1 MSVMGGKVVTVL
13 IARYDTEITEREIPF
28 LRGAVIQAAGRD
40 NVLLHNHVD
49 EQLRYSYPM
58 VQYKRLDGRAA
69 IVCIDSGLEAIRDI
83 IALDLAQ
90 VRLGRRIT
98 ALPAPALELE
108 ETEVAL
114 TDEMHTYRA
123 TRYFPLNQDNH
134 RRYNATDSIVE
145 RYRLVE
151 QCIVGNILSFAKG
164 IGVFFDG
171 TVTAQLIA
179 VSHTELYDFKDIKLR
194 GFDLVFKTNVR
205 LPSYIGLG
213 KHASL
218 GAGTIIQI

>member
-1 MSVMGGKVVTVL
+1 MSDMGGKVVTTLV
-13 IARYDTEITEREIPF
+13 ARYDTDIAEREIPY

-58 VQYKRLDGRAA
+58 VQYKRIDGRAA
-69 IVCIDSGLEAIRDI
+69 IVCIDMGLEAIRDI
-83 IALDLAQ
+83 IALNLPQ

-123 TRYFPLNQDNH
+123 TRYFAFNQDNH

-171 TVTAQLIA
+171 TVTAQLVA

-194 GFDLVFKTNVR
+194 GFDLIFKTNVR
-205 LPSYIGLG
+205 MPSYIGLG

>member
-1 MSVMGGKVVTVL
+1 MESKVVTVL
-13 IARYDTEITEREIPF
+13 VARYGTEIAEREIPF

-49 EQLRYSYPM
+49 EKLRYSYPM
-58 VQYKRLDGRAA
+58 VQYKRIDGRAA
-69 IVCIDSGLEAIRDI
+69 IVCIDMGLEAVRDI
-83 IALDLAQ
+83 IALDLPQ
-90 VRLGRRIT
+90 VRLGRRIA
-98 ALPAPALELE
+98 ALHAPALELE
-108 ETEVAL
+108 ETEVSL
-114 TDEMHTYRA
+114 TEEMYTYRA

-134 RRYNATDSIVE
+134 RRYNASDSIIE

-171 TVTAQLIA
+171 TVTAQLVS

>member
-1 MSVMGGKVVTVL
+1 MSAMGGKVVTTLV
-13 IARYDTEITEREIPF
+13 ARYDTEIAEREIPF

-40 NVLLHNHVD
+40 NILLHNHVD
-49 EQLRYSYPM
+49 EKLRYSYPM

-69 IVCIDSGLEAIRDI
+69 IVCINTGLEAVHDI
-83 IALDLAQ
+83 IALDLPQ

-98 ALPAPALELE
+98 ALPAPTLELE

-114 TDEMHTYRA
+114 TDEMHTYQA

-171 TVTAQLIA
+171 TVTVQLVA
-179 VSHTELYDFKDIKLR
+179 VSHTELHDFKDIKLR

-205 LPSYIGLG
+205 MPSYIGLG

-218 GAGTIIQI
+218 GAGIIIQI

>member
-1 MSVMGGKVVTVL
+1 MESKVVTVL
-13 IARYDTEITEREIPF
+13 VARYGTEIAEREIPF

-49 EQLRYSYPM
+49 EKLRYSYPM
-58 VQYKRLDGRAA
+58 VQYKRIDGLAA
-69 IVCIDSGLEAIRDI
+69 IVCIDMGLDAVRDI
-83 IALDLAQ
+83 IALDLPQ

-108 ETEVAL
+108 ETEVAI
-114 TDEMHTYRA
+114 TEDMHTYRT

-134 RRYNATDSIVE
+134 RRYNAMDSIVE

-171 TVTAQLIA
+171 TVTAQLVS

-205 LPSYIGLG
+205 MPSYIGLG

-218 GAGTIIQI
+218 GAGTIIRI

>member
-1 MSVMGGKVVTVL
+1 MSAMESKVVTVL
-13 IARYDTEITEREIPF
+13 VARYGTEIAEREIPF

-49 EQLRYSYPM
+49 EKLRYSYPM
-58 VQYKRLDGRAA
+58 VQYKRIDGRAA
-69 IVCIDSGLEAIRDI
+69 IVCIDMGLEAVRDI
-83 IALDLAQ
+83 IALDLPQ

-98 ALPAPALELE
+98 ALPSPALELE
-108 ETEVAL
+108 ETEVAI
-114 TDEMHTYRA
+114 TEEMHTYRA
-123 TRYFPLNQDNH
+123 TRYFPLNQSNH
-134 RRYNATDSIVE
+134 SRYNATDSIIE

-164 IGVFFDG
+164 IGVFFGG
-171 TVTAQLIA
+171 TVTAQLVS

-218 GAGTIIQI
+218 GAGTIIRI

>member
-1 MSVMGGKVVTVL
+1 MGGKMVTVL
-13 IARYDTEITEREIPF
+13 VVRYGTEIAEREIPY
-28 LRGAVIQAAGRD
+28 LRGAVIQAAGCD
-40 NVLLHNHVD
+40 NILLHNHVD

-69 IVCIDSGLEAIRDI
+69 IVCIDSGLEAVRDI
-83 IALDLAQ
+83 IALDLPQ

-114 TDEMHTYRA
+114 TDETITYRA
-123 TRYFPLNQDNH
+123 TRYFPLNQANH
-134 RRYNATDSIVE
+134 RRYNSTDSLIE

-171 TVTAQLIA
+171 TVTAQLVA
-179 VSHTELYDFKDIKLR
+179 VSHTELYDFKDIRLR

>member
-1 MSVMGGKVVTVL
+1 MSAMESKVVTVL
-13 IARYDTEITEREIPF
+13 VARYGTEIAEREIPF

-49 EQLRYSYPM
+49 EKLRYSYPM
-58 VQYKRLDGRAA
+58 VQYKRIDGRAA
-69 IVCIDSGLEAIRDI
+69 IVCIDMGLEAVRDI
-83 IALDLAQ
+83 IALDLPQ

-98 ALPAPALELE
+98 VLPSPALELE
-108 ETEVAL
+108 EIEVAI
-114 TDEMHTYRA
+114 TEEMHTYRA
-123 TRYFPLNQDNH
+123 TRYFPLNQPNH
-134 RRYNATDSIVE
+134 SRYNTTDSIIE

-171 TVTAQLIA
+171 TVTAQLVS

>member
-1 MSVMGGKVVTVL
+1 MSDMGGKVVTVL
-13 IARYDTEITEREIPF
+13 VIRYGTEIAEREVPY

-49 EQLRYSYPM
+49 DKLRYSYPL
-58 VQYKRLDGRAA
+58 VQYKRIDGRAA
-69 IVCIDSGLEAIRDI
+69 IVCIDTGLEAVRDI
-83 IALDLAQ
+83 IALDLPQ

-98 ALPAPALELE
+98 ALPTPALELE
-108 ETEVAL
+108 ETEVSL
-114 TDEMHTYRA
+114 TEDMHTYRA

-151 QCIVGNILSFAKG
+151 KCIVGNILSFAKC

-171 TVTAQLIA
+171 TVTVQLLA
-179 VSHTELYDFKDIKLR
+179 VSHTELHDFKDIKLR

>member
-13 IARYDTEITEREIPF
+13 VARYDTEITEREIPY

-49 EQLRYSYPM
+49 DKLRYSYPM
-58 VQYKRLDGRAA
+58 VQYKRLDGQAA
-69 IVCIDSGLEAIRDI
+69 IVCINTGLEAIRDI
-83 IALDLAQ
+83 IALDLPQ

-98 ALPAPALELE
+98 ALTAPTLKLE
-108 ETEVAL
+108 ETEVAI
-114 TDEMHTYRA
+114 TDETFTYRA
-123 TRYFPLNQDNH
+123 SRYFPLNQDNH

-151 QCIVGNILSFAKG
+151 QCIVGNILSFAKS

-171 TVTAQLIA
+171 TVTAQLVA

-205 LPSYIGLG
+205 MPSYIGLG